1 MSHTTK
7 QRRRGS
13 SATRTT
19 GLLKAGSLAAVTA
32 LALAACGGGGG
43 GGAAEGDGPI
53 PIGVIADLSGATGD
67 VGTPYN
73 QGMLAY
79 VDWINSAGGVEGREI
94 QAISNDYAYEIPQAE
109 ELYRR
114 YLNEDVVA
122 VQGWGTGDTE
132 ALRTRVANDELPFI
146 SGSFSEELADP
157 AESPYN
163 FLIAPTYSDQMRVA
177 LNYIEEEG
185 GAGSEVAV
193 LHHDSPFGASP
204 VADGQ
209 EWVDSGEVDLGYQSY
224 AMPTGTSNFVG
235 ILSQAQS
242 QGAEYIVIQNVASPA
257 SQVAHDIA
265 AQNLDMKIV
274 CLNWCANDLFIT
286 GAGDAGEGSVLVQ
299 PFAPVS
305 ADKPGH
311 ADMRAYLE
319 EQGEDPDSKGS
330 AWVQGWLAMHIM
342 VEGIRHTLEQGNDL
356 TGPNIRESLET
367 MGPIDT
373 GGVIGAGIVEFS
385 PETHAGIHS
394 SGVYEVQDGQM
405 VEIAEGAEP

>member
-7 QRRRGS
+7 QRRRAFP
-13 SATRTT
+13 ATRTT

-32 LALAACGGGGG
+32 LALAACGGGD
-43 GGAAEGDGPI
+43 AAEGDGPI
-53 PIGVIADLSGATGD
+53 PIGIIADLSGATGD

-79 VDWINSAGGVEGREI
+79 VDWINGAGGVEGREI

-177 LNYIEEEG
+177 LNHIAEETDA
-185 GAGSEVAV
+185 GAEVAI
-193 LHHDSPFGASP
+193 LHHDSPFGTSIIEDAH
-204 VADGQ
+204 
-209 EWVDSGEVDLGYQSY
+209 EWVDSGQVDLNIQTY
-224 AMPTGTSNFVG
+224 AMPAGTSNYVG
-235 ILSQAQS
+235 ILSQVQS
-242 QGAEYIVIQNVASPA
+242 QGAEHILIHNVASPA
-257 SQVAHDIA
+257 SQVAHDIE

-286 GAGDAGEGSVLVQ
+286 GAGDAGEGSILVQ

-305 ADKPGH
+305 TDRPGH
-311 ADMRAYLE
+311 ADIRAYLE

-330 AWVQGWLAMHIM
+330 AWVQGWFAMHIM

-356 TGPNIRESLET
+356 TGPSIRESLET

-373 GGVIGAGIVEFS
+373 GGVIGAGTVEFS